1 MENYQWSRKKSAVTL
16 IIMLGFLAFAMWTAG
31 FGLGNTG
38 FGSADKISL
47 GLDLSGGVS
56 ITYQV
61 MDEKQPSAEEMA
73 DTVNKLQQRIYTYS
87 TEAQVMLEG
96 TDRINIQIPGIM
108 DADEILKSLGKPGT
122 LEFVTGDGEVIL
134 RGAEVTGAE
143 PGMGTD
149 ENGTPT
155 YSVLLTLSD
164 EGKTALAE
172 ATAEHLGETVTII
185 YDGEELTTVL
195 LSEKITD
202 GECGILGI
210 GTMAEAEK
218 LASNI
223 RIGGLSVELEELSST
238 IVSPQLGGEAIRTS
252 IQAAF
257 IGLVIVILLMMYM
270 YRMPGIVAGA
280 ALTFYTCLDLIA
292 LSAFGL
298 TLTLPGIAG
307 IILSIGMAVDANVII
322 YMRIREEISKSLSVI
337 EAIQSGYKRAF
348 AAIFDGNIT
357 TLMAACILYFV
368 GSGPIQGFACTLAL
382 GIVLSMFTALVITRV
397 LICSLYG
404 LGFTHEK
411 WYGRLH
417 NRKLIRFSRKKGL
430 IAVIALAAVLSGPA
444 AILYHMHA
452 GDGALNLSMDFMGG
466 TQTTLYP
473 KESMTMEDME
483 ASLRPV
489 FANVLGNQEIQ
500 MNQDV
505 DDQMITVRTGVL
517 DQNERKKLS
526 EALLESG
533 LVEADSIEFE
543 TVSSTITDETR
554 ALAILSVIL
563 AVICMLIYIR
573 LRFRDICFAIS
584 AILAL
589 MHDVLVVFACYAIFR
604 IPVGSTFIACMLT
617 IVGYSVNATI
627 VVFDRIR
634 ENQKGIMTRQEY
646 VDISIS
652 QTMSR
657 NIYTS
662 LTTLVMVLVLFV
674 HGVESIREFALPI
687 IAGVIAGTFSSV
699 CMTGN
704 LWYVLTTFQEKSDKA
719 YDRFLDKI
727 GIGKY
732 FDE

>member
-1 MENYQWSRKKSAVTL
+1 MEEYHWSKKKSTITL
-16 IIMLGFLAFAMWTAG
+16 VLVLVLLALAMWVAA
-31 FGLGNTG
+31 FGLGGTG
-38 FGSADKISL
+38 VGSADQIRL
-47 GLDLSGGVS
+47 GLDLSGGAS

-61 MDEKQPSAEEMA
+61 TDGEQPSAEEMT
-73 DTVNKLQQRIYTYS
+73 DTVNKLQQRIYSYS
-87 TEAQVMLEG
+87 SEAQVIVEG

-122 LEFVTGDGEVIL
+122 LEFLTEDGEAIL
-134 RGAEVTGAE
+134 KGAEVTGAE
-143 PGMGTD
+143 AGMGTD

-155 YSVLLTLSD
+155 YSVMLTLTD
-164 EGKTALAE
+164 EGKAALAE
-172 ATAEHLGETVTII
+172 ATARHIGETITIC

-195 LSEKITD
+195 LTEKITD
-202 GECGILGI
+202 SECGILGI
-210 GTMAEAEK
+210 GTMAEAER

-223 RIGGLSVELEELSST
+223 RIGSLSVELKELSST

-257 IGLVIVILLMMYM
+257 VGLVIVILLMMYM
-270 YRMPGIVAGA
+270 YRIPGVVAGI

-292 LSAFGL
+292 LSIFDL

-322 YMRIREEISKSLSVI
+322 YMRIREEISKNLPVI

-382 GIVLSMFTALVITRV
+382 GIVLSMFTALVITRA
-397 LICSLYG
+397 LICALFG

-417 NRKLIRFSRKKGL
+417 HRKLIRFTRKRRL
-430 IAVIALAAVLSGPA
+430 IALIAFLAVLSGPA
-444 AILYHMHA
+444 AMVYHARA
-452 GDGALNLSMDFMGG
+452 GEGALNLSMDFIGG

-473 KESMTMEDME
+473 ADEMTLEE
-483 ASLRPV
+483 LETALRPV
-489 FANVLGNQEIQ
+489 FARVLENEEIQ

-505 DDQMITVRTGVL
+505 EDQTVTVRTGVL
-517 DQNERKKLS
+517 DQNKRKILTD
-526 EALLESG
+526 ELVESG
-533 LVEADSIEFE
+533 LAKEDSIEFE
-543 TVSSTITDETR
+543 TMSSTITDETR
-554 ALAILSVIL
+554 AMAVLAVIL

-573 LRFRDICFAIS
+573 LRFRDICFAVS

-589 MHDVLVVFACYAIFR
+589 VHDVLVVLACYAVFR

-646 VDISIS
+646 VDISVS

-657 NIYTS
+657 NVYTS
-662 LTTLVMVLVLFV
+662 LTTLVMVLVLYI

-687 IAGVIAGTFSSV
+687 LVGVIAGTYSSV

-704 LWYVLTTFQEKSDKA
+704 LWYMLTTFKEKSDSA